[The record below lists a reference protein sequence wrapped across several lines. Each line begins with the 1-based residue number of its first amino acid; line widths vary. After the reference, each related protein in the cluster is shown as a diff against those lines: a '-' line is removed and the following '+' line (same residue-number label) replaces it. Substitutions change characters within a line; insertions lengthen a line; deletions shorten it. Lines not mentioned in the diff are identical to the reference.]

1 MFLRGFFNVSV
12 WFEQGL
18 SNGWYLRIAY
28 SEKENTRVG
37 GPNFEWS
44 YEWRVLGVVL
54 RDTTFGLCVRFVRV
68 PPGVA
73 LRLYSTHA
81 LYVILRSS
89 FWRLRFVVRGREM
102 CVEGQIFQP
111 PFEGP
116 TNPLHVI

>member
-81 LYVILRSS
+81 LYVILRS
-89 FWRLRFVVRGREM
+89 FVLA
-102 CVEGQIFQP
+102 
-111 PFEGP
+111 P
-116 TNPLHVI
+116 TFCRSR